1 MANQYVNKIV
11 INGQTKIDLTGDT
24 VTEADILKGK
34 TAHDRSG
41 APIVGTCEYDA
52 NTSDA
57 TALAAEILTGKS
69 AYVAGTKV
77 NGTMPNRGAAGGTIA
92 TKDGEYTIQ
101 QGYHDGSGKVGID
114 ATEKEKL
121 VPANIRE
128 GVTVLGVVGTMS
140 GSESVKAESKEVTP
154 TFSDQIVT
162 PDTSG
167 GYNYISQVTVKKI
180 PVTETDN
187 AQGGVTVT
195 VG

>member
-11 INGQTKIDLTGDT
+11 INGQTKIDLTGDS
-24 VTEADILKGK
+24 VTAEDILKGK

-52 NTSDA
+52 DTSDA
-57 TALAAEILTGKS
+57 NALAAEILDSKT
-69 AYVAGTKV
+69 AYVAGSKV
-77 NGTMPNRGAAGGTIA
+77 TGTMPNRGAAGGTIA

-121 VPANIRE
+121 VPENIRE
-128 GVTVLGVVGTMS
+128 GVTILDVLGTMS
-140 GSESVKAESKEVTP
+140 GSEAVKAESKEVTP
-154 TFSDQIVT
+154 TFVDQTIT
-162 PDTSG
+162 PNTAS

-180 PVTETDN
+180 PVTETNN

>member
-41 APIVGTCEYDA
+41 APIAGTCEYDA

-140 GSESVKAESKEVTP
+140 GSEAVNAESKEVTP

-162 PDTSG
+162 PDTSS